1 MPDWVVDVHRPLV
14 RRHPG
19 PGPPPCDA
27 TAAEDDFLAARWQ
40 SCTRCGRQASPL
52 EQTLIYLDGLALAT
66 LRCLRCRE
74 NDPTMAA
81 LHALLVQRYAKET

>member
-1 MPDWVVDVHRPLV
+1 MPAWLMPLHRPPV
-14 RRHPG
+14 RLHPG

-27 TAAEDDFLAARWQ
+27 TAAEDDFLVARWQ

-81 LHALLVQRYAKET
+81 LHALLVQRYARET